1 MEPDVLIIDEVL
13 AVGDLGFRLKCFK
26 SIDEILPNTA
36 IIFVSHNMSMVSR
49 ICSHILLMSY
59 GKEQYCGID
68 TSKGIDLYYSRF
80 KNDDDQVIFDD
91 GSLELQNIQLLGA
104 ELLDNSIPILNWQDD
119 FNLDLEFK
127 VNKPIVMPMFKIVI
141 YDKEQRPVAML
152 YPNKANNDITITN
165 NILSFTVT
173 HRSLELSKGLYS
185 ISMTV
190 FKHKSLDTIL
200 GLNHIIQFQV
210 THNKD
215 YYHPFLLSAKYINS
229 K

>member
-1 MEPDVLIIDEVL
+1 
-13 AVGDLGFRLKCFK
+13 
-26 SIDEILPNTA
+26 
-36 IIFVSHNMSMVSR
+36 
-49 ICSHILLMSY
+49 
-59 GKEQYCGID
+59 
-68 TSKGIDLYYSRF
+68 
-80 KNDDDQVIFDD
+80 
-91 GSLELQNIQLLGA
+91 
-104 ELLDNSIPILNWQDD
+104 
-119 FNLDLEFK
+119 
-127 VNKPIVMPMFKIVI
+127 MPMFKIVI